1 MTQMP
6 VYQLASQHLSAQ
18 DADWARLITE
28 IGDCKLAVERH
39 REPYESLVRAIAYQQ
54 LNGRAAEAIL
64 GRFLALFPASNFPTP
79 AQVLAT
85 DDATM
90 RACGFSANKMT
101 TIREIAINTQT
112 GVVPTLADAHNME
125 NAALI
130 ERLVQLRGVGRWTV
144 EMFLIFTL
152 GRMDVLPVGDFGIRE
167 GYKLLKSLSEQPTPK
182 VLDKLGQVWAPYR
195 SVATWYLWQ
204 AASLYKQNAQPK
216 P

>member
-1 MTQMP
+1 MTQTP

-18 DADWARLITE
+18 DADWARLITKV
-28 IGDCKLAVERH
+28 GDCKLAVESH

-64 GRFLALFPASNFPTP
+64 GRFLALFPEHGFPTP

-85 DDATM
+85 DDTIM

-182 VLDKLGQVWAPYR
+182 VLDKLGQAWAPYR

-204 AASLYKQNAQPK
+204 AVSLYKQNAQPK

>member
-1 MTQMP
+1 MTQTP

-18 DADWARLITE
+18 DADWAKLIAE
-28 IGDCKLAVERH
+28 VGECKLVIQSH

-64 GRFLALFPASNFPTP
+64 GRFLALFPEADFPNP

-85 DDATM
+85 DDVTM
-90 RACGFSANKMT
+90 RACGFSANKIT
-101 TIREIAINTQT
+101 TIREIASNTQNRL
-112 GVVPTLADAHNME
+112 VPTLMDAQNME
-125 NAALI
+125 NSALI

-152 GRMDVLPVGDFGIRE
+152 GRVDVLPVGDFGIRE
-167 GYKLLKSLSEQPTPK
+167 GYKLLKSLSAQPTPK
-182 VLDKLGQVWAPYR
+182 VLDQLGQAWAPYR

-204 AASLYKQNAQPK
+204 AASLYKKNGQSQS
-216 P
+216 